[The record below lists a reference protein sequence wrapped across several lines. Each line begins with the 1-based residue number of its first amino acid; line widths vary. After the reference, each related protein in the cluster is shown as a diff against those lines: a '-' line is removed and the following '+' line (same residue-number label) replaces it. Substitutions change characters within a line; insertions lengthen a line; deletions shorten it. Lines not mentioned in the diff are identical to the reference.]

1 MRSHDL
7 DGSHQ
12 AAETTTLRGFRSRP
26 ICASRQF
33 PRIANFKERRLT
45 LADDLLFRLLALLER
60 LGVWLAVVAWLTVA
74 LGAAAMAYVLR
85 DEKATV
91 WRRASLVGILALAAN
106 LADYFVTL
114 QHSPDLVL
122 EANPL
127 WRNVVDHFGLRIAK
141 WYGLTGK
148 VLVSVLAAQM
158 FAFYLSHREAIYPAQ
173 ARSLLH
179 FLVRMGSRARTFR
192 ERLLGLFTIFAF
204 FFAWVNV
211 FYFYIA
217 YTNSLDNPDVLE
229 KLPSVPVSILILVAG
244 LAIAFSLTT
253 YRAFRRS
260 TAPKRN

>member
-1 MRSHDL
+1 MSMTD
-7 DGSHQ
+7 
-12 AAETTTLRGFRSRP
+12 E
-26 ICASRQF
+26 
-33 PRIANFKERRLT
+33 
-45 LADDLLFRLLALLER
+45 LLFRFLALLER
-60 LGVWLAVVAWLTVA
+60 LGVWLAVVAWLAIA

-85 DEKATV
+85 KERASI
-91 WRRASLVGILALAAN
+91 WRCASLVGILALAAN

-114 QHSPDLVL
+114 HRSPDLTF

-141 WYGLTGK
+141 CYGLSGK
-148 VLVSVLAAQM
+148 FFVSVLAAQM
-158 FAFYLSHREAIYPAQ
+158 FAFYLSQRETIYPAQ

-179 FLVRMGSRARTFR
+179 FLMQMGSRARTFR

-217 YTNSLDNPDVLE
+217 YTNSLDNPDILE
-229 KLPSVPVSILILVAG
+229 KLPSVPVSILIVVAV

-253 YRAFRRS
+253 YHAFRLS
-260 TAPKRN
+260 MVQKRNVTRQHL

>member
-1 MRSHDL
+1 MSMGED
-7 DGSHQ
+7 S
-12 AAETTTLRGFRSRP
+12 
-26 ICASRQF
+26 
-33 PRIANFKERRLT
+33 
-45 LADDLLFRLLALLER
+45 LFRLSAFLER
-60 LGVWLAVVAWLTVA
+60 LGVWLSIVAWLTIV
-74 LGAAAMAYVLR
+74 LGIAAMAYALR
-85 DEKATV
+85 KESV
-91 WRRASLVGILALAAN
+91 SIWRRASLAGILALAAN

-114 QHSPDLVL
+114 QRSPDLTF

-148 VLVSVLAAQM
+148 IFVSVLAAQM
-158 FAFYLSHREAIYPAQ
+158 FAFYLSRREIIYPAQ

-179 FLVRMGSRARTFR
+179 FLTRMGSRARTFR

-217 YTNSLDNPDVLE
+217 YTNSLDNPEMLE
-229 KLPSVPVSILILVAG
+229 KLPSVPVSILALIAM
-244 LAIAFSLTT
+244 LAIAFSLMT

-260 TAPKRN
+260 MIQKPNSSQEFL